1 VSRGDATRKRLDSP
15 VEAAV
20 RETEEERG
28 LEVVSGRILGRRTH
42 PVADRLM
49 IYLAARPAKRANIH
63 TVVVNKRELDE
74 ARWLSRAEVSELM
87 PDAYEPVLAHLD

>member
-1 VSRGDATRKRLDSP
+1 
-15 VEAAV
+15 
-20 RETEEERG
+20 
-28 LEVVSGRILGRRTH
+28 
-42 PVADRLM
+42 M